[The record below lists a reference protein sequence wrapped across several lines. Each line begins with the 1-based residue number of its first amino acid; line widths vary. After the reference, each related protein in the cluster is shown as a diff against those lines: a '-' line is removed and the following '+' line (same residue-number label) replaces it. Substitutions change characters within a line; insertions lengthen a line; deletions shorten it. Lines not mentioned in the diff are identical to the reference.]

1 MDFKSDKTLIN
12 SDFIGLLNYSATQ
25 EERMAK
31 MRKDDRCHLLSAAF
45 FIVLVAVLVYV
56 LCKGLVMRGF
66 L

>member
-12 SDFIGLLNYSATQ
+12 SDFIGLLNYNATQ

-31 MRKDDRCHLLSAAF
+31 MRKDDRRHLLSAAF
-45 FIVLVAVLVYV
+45 FIGLLAAVGYV
-56 LCKGLVMRGF
+56 LYDGLVMRGF